1 MYVTKSNML
10 VIKKD
15 VRNVIIVR
23 IVTKSFK
30 YFKIQNFALF
40 SERKYDLLMLN
51 DSDKEIKT
59 LVST

>member
-1 MYVTKSNML
+1 ML
-10 VIKKD
+10 VIRKD
-15 VRNVIIVR
+15 VRKVIILR